1 MKLIKRR
8 NHNASFP
15 TFFDD
20 FFTKELFGLERDF
33 THPKSHPAVNVIE
46 NTEAFRIEVA
56 APGLTKEDFK
66 IELDNDILSISFE
79 KKETEEV
86 KDENEKFT
94 RKEFSYSS
102 FKRSFTIP
110 ETTVDGENIK
120 ADYEN
125 GILKL
130 NLPKREEA
138 KVKAKRTIEV
148 K

>member
-8 NHNASFP
+8 NHNASLP

-20 FFTKELFGLERDF
+20 FFTRDVFGLEKDF
-33 THPKSHPAVNVIE
+33 TSFRSHPAVNVIE
-46 NTEAFRIEVA
+46 NDEAFRIEVA
-56 APGLTKEDFK
+56 APGLKKDDFK
-66 IELDNDILSISFE
+66 IELDNEILTISFE

-86 KDENEKFT
+86 NDGNEKFT
-94 RKEFSYSS
+94 RKEFTYSS

-110 ETTVDGENIK
+110 EATVDGEKIK
-120 ADYEN
+120 ADYDN